1 VIQLFRLDGQVP
13 TSNRVPVSAPSPHPV
28 RFRVAFGVVLA
39 LYLALLLP
47 TVGRHGIGWDEQT
60 DLGIATA
67 YATEPGGWLVGSDV
81 DPFNVRLPMASVAVL
96 FALLGGPSL
105 LAARLAS
112 CALSALTLVAVF
124 VFCRRELDARKGIAA
139 CLVLATSPYFL
150 AYSKAA
156 FTEGDVFVTC
166 ALAWLLVC
174 LSFLRRE
181 RSFGWGA
188 VAGVSLGAALASK
201 ISAVGAI
208 PVVLFAVLLPA
219 KDEPEAPESVPR
231 CAWIASIALLAAL
244 ATSIFGGWELGRAV
258 GAGRYDAAGLAFL
271 AGQTLV
277 VVALWGA
284 VLAFA
289 AKHRRARLGRSKL
302 ASFVMALGCL
312 TFFVLP
318 PLHTTNPDI
327 FRSLVSAFLFSN
339 FVAPASFALE
349 AAVLHFTVIALKPSF
364 VIGVGAWVSVAVA
377 AFRVRS
383 RPELRIPLLFVAFYL
398 LFLLRLPWAQTFYT
412 MPVFPALAILL
423 ADMGI
428 ELFDRRRRTAL
439 ALGAAAVAFL
449 ALDLVRSYPDL
460 HLNGYQWVGART
472 WGGRPTLGYRSVVQ
486 IPADG
491 VEQALRW
498 VDARARPGDTL
509 VTFVRPSHILEATI
523 PNPAYRVLD
532 GLKDPRAIERADWVV
547 TSLGAELSIGYGAEN
562 PREVFKVPY
571 DAERLHSQFT
581 EVYAVKRAFDL
592 EVARVWHRRAARARY

>member
-1 VIQLFRLDGQVP
+1 
-13 TSNRVPVSAPSPHPV
+13 VSAPSPHLLRP
-28 RFRVAFGVVLA
+28 RLAFGAVVA
-39 LYLALLLP
+39 LYLALVLP
-47 TVGRHGIGWDEQT
+47 TLSRHGIAWDEQT
-60 DLGIATA
+60 DLGIAIA

-81 DPFNVRLPMASVAVL
+81 DPFNVRLPMASVAAL

-105 LAARLAS
+105 LAARLVS
-112 CALSALTLVAVF
+112 CALGVLTLVAVF

-156 FTEGDVFVTC
+156 FTEGDVFATC

-174 LSFLRRE
+174 LSFVRRE

-188 VAGVSLGAALASK
+188 VAGISLGAALASK

-219 KDEPEAPESVPR
+219 KDESDAPESVPR
-231 CAWIASIALLAAL
+231 RAWTAITALLLAL
-244 ATSIFGGWELGRAV
+244 SVSVFGGWELGRAV
-258 GAGRYDAAGLAFL
+258 ASGRYGEAGLAFL
-271 AGQTLV
+271 AGQALV

-284 VLAFA
+284 VLAVA
-289 AKHRRARLGRSKL
+289 AKHREARLGRWKL
-302 ASFVMALGCL
+302 ATFIFVLASL

-327 FRSLVSAFLFSN
+327 FRNLFQAFLFSN

-349 AAVLHFTVIALKPSF
+349 AAFLHFTVIAVKPSF
-364 VIGVGAWVSVAVA
+364 VIGVGAWASVAVA
-377 AFRVRS
+377 VFRVRS
-383 RPELRIPLLFVAFYL
+383 RPELRIPLLFVAFYV
-398 LFLLRLPWAQTFYT
+398 LFLLRLPWAQTFYM
-412 MPVFPALAILL
+412 MPALPALAILL
-423 ADMGI
+423 ADMGV

-472 WGGRPTLGYRSVVQ
+472 WGGRPTLGARSIVP

-498 VDARARPGDTL
+498 VDERARPDDTV
-509 VTFVRPSHILEATI
+509 VTFLRPLHILAATI
-523 PNPAYRVLD
+523 PNATYRVVD
-532 GLKDPRAIERADWVV
+532 GLADAHAIERADWVV
-547 TSLGAELSIGYGAEN
+547 TTLGAELRLGYGTEN
-562 PREVFKVPY
+562 PREVFEVPY
-571 DAERLHSQFT
+571 DAARLRSQFI
-581 EVYAVKRAFDL
+581 EVHSVKRAFDL
-592 EVARVWHRRAARARY
+592 EVARVWRRRPATRARQPHLPIRPAQP